1 MRKDRLSSFQAK
13 KQKLLK
19 IKKMIDNYQNSWI
32 EIRTGKIRGNTIDPM
47 CNSYNLLAEIWEIVK
62 DE

>member
-1 MRKDRLSSFQAK
+1 MRKDKLSSFQAK

-19 IKKMIDNYQNSWI
+19 IKKIIENYQLFWKMVR
-32 EIRTGKIRGNTIDPM
+32 EGKEFGPATKTIDAVETI
-47 CNSYNLLAEIWEIVK
+47 NEIWELVK